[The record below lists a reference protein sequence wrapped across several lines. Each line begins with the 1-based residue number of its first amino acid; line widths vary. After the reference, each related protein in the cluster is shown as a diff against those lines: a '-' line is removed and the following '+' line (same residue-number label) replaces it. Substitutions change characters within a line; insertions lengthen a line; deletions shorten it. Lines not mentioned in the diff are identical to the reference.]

1 MKRTLWLAFLP
12 SLVAC
17 SASNNPNAREAF
29 PFENDP
35 DRPYLTRNG
44 DNYGIEGVGRAYQDV
59 MRELSKDDFIQN
71 IENGESFLIYLHQDN
86 CRNCQ
91 AAHDDILNFLLDSEV
106 MMYSVHFTPD
116 NIPEKCNMLNDLGA
130 EFPSLSNVLDGE
142 YHTPDMILFKNAEKA
157 YPVSFYSERNPL
169 QNLYNFF
176 KNLFNFTYVYHFS
189 AWDQFESFVQENDC
203 LAYVNGLDEPSFF
216 YENIYPKAKVSEKI
230 TAVLD
235 SELMTENELAKFN
248 EKYGK
253 EKTLFTIEKGQK
265 KRSLD
270 VVDQRDDSLEM
281 IRDYYGF

>member
-1 MKRTLWLAFLP
+1 MKRLIWLTLLP
-12 SLVAC
+12 ALVAC
-17 SASNNPNAREAF
+17 GTSNVPDARDAF
-29 PFENDP
+29 PFEDDP

-44 DNYGIEGVGRAYQDV
+44 DNFGVEGVGRAYQDV
-59 MRELSKDDFIQN
+59 MRELTKESFVQN
-71 IENGESFLIYLHQDN
+71 IERGESFLIYLHQDN

-91 AAHDDILNFLLDSEV
+91 AAHDDILNFVLDSDV
-106 MMYSVHFTPD
+106 LMYSVHFTPD
-116 NIPEKCNMLNDLGA
+116 NIPEKCSMLNGLDD

-189 AWDQFESFVQENDC
+189 AWDKFESFVQENGC
-203 LAYVNGLDEPSFF
+203 LAYVNEKEEPSFF

-235 SELMTENELAKFN
+235 TELMTESDLTKLN
-248 EKYGK
+248 EKYGE

-265 KRSLD
+265 KRSLN
-270 VVDQRDDSLEM
+270 VADQRDDSLEM
-281 IRDYYGF
+281 IRDYYGY